1 MKVELKP
8 RAIKDL
14 RSLPKEE
21 AARIAAKVGEL
32 EQGLTGDIK
41 RLTNF
46 TPEYRLRIGN
56 YRVLFEVEE
65 GTVVVYRVMHRRHVY
80 AKRWSMNLHPQFIG
94 KEGLEEYVVLPIEEF
109 RAVAAALEDY
119 QDLQDLRKA
128 KEAEGAA
135 ASTSLADVITQLGL
149 GNG

>member
-46 TPEYRLRIGN
+46 TPEYRPRIGN

-80 AKRWSMNLHPQFIG
+80 AKR
-94 KEGLEEYVVLPIEEF
+94 
-109 RAVAAALEDY
+109 
-119 QDLQDLRKA
+119 
-128 KEAEGAA
+128 
-135 ASTSLADVITQLGL
+135 
-149 GNG
+149 

>member
-80 AKRWSMNLHPQFIG
+80 AKR
-94 KEGLEEYVVLPIEEF
+94 
-109 RAVAAALEDY
+109 
-119 QDLQDLRKA
+119 
-128 KEAEGAA
+128 
-135 ASTSLADVITQLGL
+135 
-149 GNG
+149 

>member
-65 GTVVVYRVMHRRHVY
+65 GTVVVYRVMRRRHVY
-80 AKRWSMNLHPQFIG
+80 AKR
-94 KEGLEEYVVLPIEEF
+94 
-109 RAVAAALEDY
+109 
-119 QDLQDLRKA
+119 
-128 KEAEGAA
+128 
-135 ASTSLADVITQLGL
+135 
-149 GNG
+149 